1 MSTENKTVNVR
12 KMTYLAIFSALVF
25 VFQIIAIPVG
35 GFFETSALPVCVI
48 VIGAALFGIKGGAW
62 LGFVFGIAVMILPG
76 TQVYLTFGNNHV
88 YSAICTIGVVFI
100 KGILAGMAAGALYK
114 LLNKFNRY
122 VAVLTAGI
130 GAVTTNTGIFVLGS
144 VLFFDASFAAMMS
157 IALLVS
163 YLIELFTSILL
174 APIALRVINIKSKA
188 KN

>member
-1 MSTENKTVNVR
+1 MSTEKKSVNVR

-25 VFQIIAIPVG
+25 VLQIIAIPVG

-88 YSAICTIGVVFI
+88 YSAICTVAVVFL
-100 KGILAGMAAGALYK
+100 KGILAGVASGAVYRILK
-114 LLNKFNRY
+114 KFNRY

-130 GAVTTNTGIFVLGS
+130 AAVTVNTGIFLIGS
-144 VLFFDASFAAMMS
+144 VLFFDASFAAMMT
-157 IALLVS
+157 IALLIS
-163 YLIELFTSILL
+163 YLIELSTSILL
-174 APIALRVINIKSKA
+174 APIALRVINIKNNS
-188 KN
+188 